1 MSLCSNPRK
10 QNIYLYLYILK
21 IGILNFIVK
30 PNLFQYF
37 HINMCEKIEI
47 KSIKATHIVEVYKYA
62 SIS

>member
-1 MSLCSNPRK
+1 M
-10 QNIYLYLYILK
+10 
-21 IGILNFIVK
+21 K

-62 SIS
+62 SISWL